1 LSKQSSFADSEKPDK
16 ERIPLTQEQLEER
29 LKITQEAYLPI
40 YTLLCHTFDRL
51 EQALDDLSDKSSTN
65 NENILYT
72 QLATSIQNQ
81 SLNVLDI
88 LKDELTRNVT
98 TMDVDS
104 FF

>member
-1 LSKQSSFADSEKPDK
+1 
-16 ERIPLTQEQLEER
+16 LTPEQLEER
-29 LKITQEAYLPI
+29 SKITQGSYLPV

-51 EQALDDLSDKSSTN
+51 EQALDDLSEQSASN
-65 NENILYT
+65 NENTLYT
-72 QLATSIQNQ
+72 QLASSIQNQ